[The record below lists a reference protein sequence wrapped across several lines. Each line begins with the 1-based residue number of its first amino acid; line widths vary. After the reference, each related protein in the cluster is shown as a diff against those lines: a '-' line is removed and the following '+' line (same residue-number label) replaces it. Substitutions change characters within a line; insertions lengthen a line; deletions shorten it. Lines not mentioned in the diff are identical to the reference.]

1 MKVELQQLTID
12 VLKYTQKFLTKKN
25 ALRIEPKQTFRMPT
39 KKEMGKHQKLIS
51 KQRNRYGY

>member
-1 MKVELQQLTID
+1 MKVELQQLTLD
-12 VLKYTQKFLTKKN
+12 VLKYTRKFLTKKN

-51 KQRNRYGY
+51 KQAKE